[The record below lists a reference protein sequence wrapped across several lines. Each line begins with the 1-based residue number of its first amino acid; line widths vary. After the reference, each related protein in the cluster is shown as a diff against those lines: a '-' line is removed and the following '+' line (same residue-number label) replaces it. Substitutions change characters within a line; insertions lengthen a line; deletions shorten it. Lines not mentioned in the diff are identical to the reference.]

1 MAQTLGHGPTYATFS
16 RLVRVQTAL
25 WQAVDVQLREQ
36 HNVTLAHVTALQV
49 VGETPGCR
57 VQDIVT
63 TLHITVGGASKVVD
77 RLVAAGHVERAANP
91 TDRRSSVL
99 TVTASGRELLA
110 RVAPDVDAVL
120 ADRLEAV
127 LTEDDLVSLDRTLR
141 LLETGRSAADEE
153 RAS

>member
-1 MAQTLGHGPTYATFS
+1 MAQTLGDGPTYATFS

-25 WQAVDVQLREQ
+25 WQAVDVRLRER
-36 HNVTLAHVTALQV
+36 HSVTLAHVTALQV

-77 RLVAAGHVERAANP
+77 RLVGAGHVERAANP

-99 TVTASGRELLA
+99 TVTASGRDLLG

-120 ADRLEAV
+120 ADRLQAV
-127 LTEDDLVSLDRTLR
+127 LTGDELASLDRTLR
-141 LLETGRSAADEE
+141 LLESGPSAAHEE